1 MRSMARK
8 SILLLGILLCTQT
21 LIFGSITMAKADTS
35 TETITAPPNA
45 IYIQPQ
51 FLSLTPISIN
61 DLSNGQNYTIT
72 DHELNLANVNSGY
85 QGYLY
90 FEDKDFYVDP
100 TKQASLNSVL
110 PDSVQTINEPN
121 GSIAYLYHYIYPFTI
136 DTQVYTAD
144 NANNVIPNHNA
155 EDFATGAAD
164 QVCTMRLYQGDE
176 QNGGHVGYH
185 LRGLQTDG
193 AFTDYWG
200 SDLDMVNVSAV
211 TSSRA
216 WEPDQF
222 QTVVNYA
229 QGVPNGFKPLMEMME

>member
-61 DLSNGQNYTIT
+61 DLSNGQTYTIT
-72 DHELNLANVNSGY
+72 DHELNLANVNSGS

-155 EDFATGAAD
+155 EDFATGDAD
-164 QVCTMRLYQGDE
+164 QVVPCDYIKEINKMGDTLDTMF
-176 QNGGHVGYH
+176 
-185 LRGLQTDG
+185 RGLQTDG

-200 SDLDMVNVSAV
+200 SDLDMVNVPAV

-216 WEPDQF
+216 GKQ
-222 QTVVNYA
+222 NS
-229 QGVPNGFKPLMEMME
+229 FKQL